1 MRTVFDTDD
10 ATVTVADAPS
20 AIEVIKTANPT
31 SLVEPGGDVTFS
43 ILINNLSAT
52 DVVTINSLTDNLY
65 GDLNG
70 VGTCAV
76 PQTLPVGGSYS
87 CEFTVAVSGSA
98 GDSFTDVVTASG
110 LDDDLIPVSDD
121 DDATVTITAPLV
133 ASIQVIKTADPTS
146 IFAGE
151 TVNYTYEI
159 VNTGDLT
166 LHGVTL
172 SDDKLGPITLPSAA
186 TTLDAGEHA
195 IVTQFAVLTETTT
208 NVATVEALDP
218 LNTPVSDTDDATVT
232 VSTVNH
238 PPVLAAIGDLYLS
251 EGDTLTVPIS
261 AADQDVLDT
270 LTFVDTGTPAF
281 AAFTDHGDRSATLAL
296 APQTGDAGDYQMT
309 VTVSDSG
316 SPALDDFETFW
327 IHVSEPGA
335 AVLSLTKT
343 ANPTAIFAGDTVEY
357 TYEIVNNGPD
367 PIHDITLT
375 DDKLGDIPLPGGR
388 VSDGLLALYT
398 FDEGSGSTVHDVSG
412 VGTPL
417 DLTIANTG
425 AVSWLP
431 SGGLTF
437 NSATIAASPG
447 HASKIS
453 SAAIANNAITVEAWV
468 QPSSLTLSG
477 PARIVTLSTDPY
489 YRNFTMGQDGANF
502 DFRLRTTNTDL
513 NGRNPEFIQA
523 GALSTDLVHLV
534 YTFEGGTG
542 RFYMDGA
549 YVDDLNIGGNL
560 SNWMTGY
567 RFGLG
572 NEFSN
577 PDGRARNWLGT
588 YHLVAVYDH
597 ALSAADVQ
605 QNYDAV
611 NGAVGSSTIL
621 LPSEHLVVVKSAVL
635 NETTTNIATVQGL
648 DPLNAPVFDTDDAT
662 VTVSAVNHPPVLALI
677 GNHNIDEGD
686 SLSIPIS
693 ATDLDAADTLTF
705 VDTGTPA
712 FATFTDH
719 GDRTATLDLAPQSGD
734 VGDYQMTVTVSDSGS
749 PALED
754 TETFW
759 IRVREPGARVEDGL
773 VVLYDFKEGSGDTST
788 MFPASVHRS
797 ISLSPILLQPAGWR
811 AVAYMSTP
819 QPLSL
824 LPVLPQKS
832 SIPSGRPTRSP
843 SKPGSCRIPP
853 RSLAR
858 LVLSPSPV
866 ARETATSL
874 SARAAPV
881 MMSA

>member
-1 MRTVFDTDD
+1 M
-10 ATVTVADAPS
+10 
-20 AIEVIKTANPT
+20 
-31 SLVEPGGDVTFS
+31 EPGGDVTFS

-52 DVVTINSLTDNLY
+52 DVVTIDSLVDDVY
-65 GDLNG
+65 GDLNAM
-70 VGTCAV
+70 GTCAV

-195 IVTQFAVLTETTT
+195 IVTQFAVLNETTT

-281 AAFTDHGDRSATLAL
+281 ATFTDHGDRSATLAL

-412 VGTPL
+412 VGTPSRSHHRQHRRGL
-417 DLTIANTG
+417 LAAFRRTDFQLRHHR
-425 AVSWLP
+425 LP
-431 SGGLTF
+431 LLGTPPRFLPPRLPT
-437 NSATIAASPG
+437 
-447 HASKIS
+447 
-453 SAAIANNAITVEAWV
+453 
-468 QPSSLTLSG
+468 TLSRSR
-477 PARIVTLSTDPY
+477 P
-489 YRNFTMGQDGANF
+489 
-502 DFRLRTTNTDL
+502 
-513 NGRNPEFIQA
+513 
-523 GALSTDLVHLV
+523 
-534 YTFEGGTG
+534 
-542 RFYMDGA
+542 
-549 YVDDLNIGGNL
+549 
-560 SNWMTGY
+560 
-567 RFGLG
+567 
-572 NEFSN
+572 
-577 PDGRARNWLGT
+577 
-588 YHLVAVYDH
+588 
-597 ALSAADVQ
+597 
-605 QNYDAV
+605 
-611 NGAVGSSTIL
+611 GSS
-621 LPSEHLVVVKSAVL
+621 P
-635 NETTTNIATVQGL
+635 
-648 DPLNAPVFDTDDAT
+648 
-662 VTVSAVNHPPVLALI
+662 
-677 GNHNIDEGD
+677 
-686 SLSIPIS
+686 
-693 ATDLDAADTLTF
+693 AA
-705 VDTGTPA
+705 
-712 FATFTDH
+712 
-719 GDRTATLDLAPQSGD
+719 
-734 VGDYQMTVTVSDSGS
+734 
-749 PALED
+749 
-754 TETFW
+754 
-759 IRVREPGARVEDGL
+759 
-773 VVLYDFKEGSGDTST
+773 
-788 MFPASVHRS
+788 
-797 ISLSPILLQPAGWR
+797 
-811 AVAYMSTP
+811 
-819 QPLSL
+819 
-824 LPVLPQKS
+824 
-832 SIPSGRPTRSP
+832 
-843 SKPGSCRIPP
+843 
-853 RSLAR
+853 
-858 LVLSPSPV
+858 
-866 ARETATSL
+866 
-874 SARAAPV
+874 
-881 MMSA
+881 